1 MEEKNNK
8 GLINCLRKE
17 RVIVRHVPKQTGIVT
32 DPRHPLYGGMA
43 ENTTRTFVVPKLSD
57 GRLVNVLTD
66 DEKAFLEEIMGLDY
80 NALSIYKKQNNY
92 WTSQDNKGANQVIL
106 RKQDN
111 YFDLSD
117 PEQYIKYKILLANKD
132 IIASSRQV
140 LEDMPKPSY
149 QFVIIREG
157 EELSSDKKR
166 ISSTMEC
173 MKEYGKIE
181 NDIDTLRVII
191 EAIDG
196 RPTASTVKLD
206 FLQTKAFDLIQANA
220 KLFLNVVKDPYL
232 STKVLIKKSIEAG
245 NISNRGGM
253 LYLMKDGT
261 PLCDNGQ
268 EPTLSVAAQW
278 LNQPKHQEVKLT
290 LEAMLKSN

>member
-1 MEEKNNK
+1 MEEKSKK
-8 GLINCLRKE
+8 GLVSCLRKE
-17 RVIVRHVPKQTGIVT
+17 RIIVRHVPKQTGIVT
-32 DPRHPLYGGMA
+32 DPKHPLYGGMA
-43 ENTTRTFVVPKLSD
+43 ETTVRTFVVPRLSD

-66 DEKAFLEEIMGLDY
+66 DEKAFLEDIMGLDY

-92 WTSQDNKGANQVIL
+92 WTSQDNRGANQVRL

-132 IIASSRQV
+132 TIAPSRQA

-157 EELSSDKKR
+157 EELKADRRRVSVA
-166 ISSTMEC
+166 MEC

-181 NDIDTLRVII
+181 NDADTLRAII
-191 EAIDG
+191 EAVDG
-196 RPTASTVKLD
+196 RPTAATAKIE
-206 FLQTKAFDLIQANA
+206 FLQTKAYDLIQANP
-220 KLFLNVVKDPYL
+220 KLFLNVATDPHL

-253 LYLMKDGT
+253 LYLMKDST

-268 EPTLSVAAQW
+268 EPTLNIAAEW
-278 LNQPKHQEVKLT
+278 LNQPRHQEVKFT
-290 LEAMLKSN
+290 LEAMLK